1 MITEITRRDIMELLE
16 EGIETGIFFYYGTF
30 DEVDFFSRLYDLHQL
45 PSTDSRLQFN
55 TAYKDIYQH
64 RINNEDW
71 EWDWFYQYY
80 NDNFDLV
87 SNDEKF
93 LLFLSE
99 IFHPTVVD
107 KNQIWQFYL
116 NSINELLKH
125 DGFRL
130 VTSSFISGRAIYS
143 YEAIENNSV
152 IEKYSDDI
160 KQKFNSDYI
169 DKQIEMMIDN
179 IEKHPNLSIGKAKE
193 LLESCAKTIL
203 DEMDIMYDKNIELT
217 PLMKKV
223 YSALELDVRSIDN
236 NRKDAEVAIRIL
248 GNLTAITQNMAEL
261 RNAFG
266 DGHGK
271 NSTFRNLPS
280 RYAELAV
287 GTSTSVVHFIW
298 KTYEDKTRK

>member
-1 MITEITRRDIMELLE
+1 M
-16 EGIETGIFFYYGTF
+16 
-30 DEVDFFSRLYDLHQL
+30 
-45 PSTDSRLQFN
+45 
-55 TAYKDIYQH
+55 
-64 RINNEDW
+64 
-71 EWDWFYQYY
+71 
-80 NDNFDLV
+80 
-87 SNDEKF
+87 
-93 LLFLSE
+93 
-99 IFHPTVVD
+99 FHPTVVD
-107 KNQIWQFYL
+107 KNQSWQFYL

-125 DGFRL
+125 DGFKL
-130 VTSSFISGRAIYS
+130 VISSSISGRAIYS
-143 YEAIENNSV
+143 YETIEKNSV
-152 IEKYSDDI
+152 IEKYSNDI

-169 DKQIEMMIDN
+169 DKQIELMINN
-179 IEKHPNLSIGKAKE
+179 IEKHPNLAIGKSKE

-203 DEMDIMYDKNIELT
+203 DEMNISYEKNIELT

-223 YSALELDVRSIDN
+223 YSALELDVKSIEKS
-236 NRKDAEVAIRIL
+236 RKDAEIAIKIL

-298 KTYEDKTRK
+298 KTYEERII

>member
-16 EGIETGIFFYYGTF
+16 EGMQTGKFHYHGRL
-30 DEVDFFSRLYDLHQL
+30 DEVVFFSRLYNLDKL
-45 PSTDSRLQFN
+45 PSTDSRPVFN

-80 NDNFDLV
+80 NDNFDL
-87 SNDEKF
+87 SGNDEKF

-99 IFHPTVVD
+99 MFHPTVVG

-116 NSINELLKH
+116 SSINDLLRH

-130 VTSSFISGRAIYS
+130 VKSSSISGRAIYS
-143 YEAIENNSV
+143 YKNIENNS
-152 IEKYSDDI
+152 IIDKYSNDI
-160 KQKFNSDYI
+160 KQKFNSEYI
-169 DKQIEMMIDN
+169 DTQIELMIDN
-179 IEKHPNLSIGKAKE
+179 IDKHPNVAIGKSKE

-203 DEMDIMYDKNIELT
+203 DEMRITYNNNIELT
-217 PLMKKV
+217 SLMKKV
-223 YSALELDVRSIDN
+223 YSALELDVKSIDKD
-236 NRKDAEVAIRIL
+236 RKDVEIATKIL

-298 KTYEDKTRK
+298 KTYEDRTK